1 MKNKTSLLF
10 LIIAVLLI
18 GIGIFRGEVPDVLT
32 KATNLC
38 LECVGIG

>member
-1 MKNKTSLLF
+1 MKKPITILL
-10 LIIAVLLI
+10 LIIAILMI
-18 GIGIFRGEVPDVLT
+18 GIGIFRGEVQDVLT

>member
-1 MKNKTSLLF
+1 MKKTISILL
-10 LIIAVLLI
+10 LIIVMLLI
-18 GIGIFRGEVPDVLT
+18 GIGIFRGEVQDVLT